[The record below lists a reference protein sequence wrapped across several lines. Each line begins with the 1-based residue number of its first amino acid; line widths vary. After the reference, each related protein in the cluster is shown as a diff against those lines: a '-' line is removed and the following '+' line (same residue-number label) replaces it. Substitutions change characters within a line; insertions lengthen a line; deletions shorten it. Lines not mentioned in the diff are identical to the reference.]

1 MAQGEGKGVLKPREW
16 VGLFLEGGPSCP
28 ALFSVAYVRLVLSG
42 PPCQHLPL
50 PSWAALLLFQG
61 PSQA

>member
-28 ALFSVAYVRLVLSG
+28 ALFSVA
-42 PPCQHLPL
+42 
-50 PSWAALLLFQG
+50 
-61 PSQA
+61 